1 MKILA
6 ILQLH
11 GKTATGFQIPEE
23 VVTSLG
29 TSKRPA
35 VRVTING
42 FSYRSSIAM
51 MNGEFMLGVSAEN
64 RQAAGIRAGEDVE
77 LEIELDTE
85 SREVVLPPDFVAA
98 LSSNPSAKA
107 FFEQLSY
114 SNQRRHVLSIE
125 QAKTTET
132 RLRCIDKSV
141 AMLQAKQV

>member
-1 MKILA
+1 MKLHA
-6 ILQLH
+6 ILQRH
-11 GKTATGFQIPEE
+11 GKTATGFQVPEE

-42 FSYRSSIAM
+42 FTYRSSIAV

-64 RQAAGIRAGEDVE
+64 RQAAGIEAGQEVE

-98 LSSNPSAKA
+98 LASNPSAKA
-107 FFEQLSY
+107 FFEELSY
-114 SNQRRHVLSIE
+114 SNQRRHVLSFE
-125 QAKTTET
+125 QAKTDET
-132 RLRCIDKSV
+132 RQRRIAKSIS
-141 AMLQAKQV
+141 MLKIG